1 MAKIQQGVITAGVP
15 QKKGFWWE
23 LKNNAPLFI
32 MTLPGFILTVLFC
45 YLPMFGIIIAFKKM
59 NFSAGILGS
68 PWVGLSNFEFLF
80 KSPDAWVITR
90 NTILYNLV
98 FIFGGL
104 LVNVA
109 LAIGLSEL
117 RTRWLSKTYQTMI
130 LMPHF
135 LSYVIVSYLVFAF
148 CSVENGFLNKT
159 ILPIFGIEPVAWYT
173 DPTPWPFILI
183 FVNFWKT
190 MGYGSVVY
198 LAAIAGIDT
207 QLYEAAKIDGAN
219 RWQQIRNITI
229 PSLTPLMIIL
239 TIMNVGKIFN
249 SDFGLFYQ
257 VPLNSGPLYPVTNVI
272 NTYVYNMLT
281 SAGSGSTG
289 MASAASFYQ
298 SVVGFLL
305 VVTTNFIVK
314 KIDPEKALF

>member
-1 MAKIQQGVITAGVP
+1 MEKIQQGVMVSAP
-15 QKKGFWWE
+15 PKKRGFLRE
-23 LKNNAPLFI
+23 VKNNAPLFI
-32 MTLPGFILTVLFC
+32 MTLPGFILTILFA
-45 YLPMFGIIIAFKKM
+45 YFPMFGIIIAFKKM
-59 NFSAGILGS
+59 NFAAGILGS

-104 LVNVA
+104 VINVA

-159 ILPIFGIEPVAWYT
+159 ILPALGMEPITWYT
-173 DPTPWPFILI
+173 NPAPWPFILI
-183 FVNFWKT
+183 IVNFWKT

-229 PSLTPLMIIL
+229 PSLTPLMVIL

-305 VVTTNFIVK
+305 VITTNCVVK